1 MQKIKRYLTEA
12 LLLLGVLLLI
22 SSTAVAEEVGMVTG
36 SQQGTYFKFGQEI
49 ADKAKAAGLNITVKE
64 SEGSL
69 DNINRMLSKENAAF
83 AIVQSD
89 VLSYLK
95 RSSDP
100 ELQAVSK
107 RLRLVFPFYNE
118 EVHLFARKDIKQLQD
133 LQGKKVVLGKE
144 KSGNWLTGSNLLAMA
159 GIKPAEI
166 LYLPPPD
173 AVTAVLKGDA
183 DAMVYVAGKPV
194 TLFSNLSNL
203 KSNAQLA
210 ALLDQVHFVPLTD
223 QRLLQTY
230 GSSSIGS
237 TDYSWFS
244 GQIPT
249 VAVKA
254 ALISFDFSSAKNPYF
269 KQRCEQL
276 ATLGQVIYS
285 SIDEL
290 RKSGHPKWK
299 EVDLGSQIVN
309 WQLDSCS
316 RRKII
321 NTGDK
326 TMDQRIK
333 CAITGKCP

>member
-1 MQKIKRYLTEA
+1 MRKIKHYLVEM
-12 LLLLGVLLLI
+12 LLPLGVLWLI
-22 SSTAVAEEVGMVTG
+22 LSTVVAEEIGMVTG

-49 ADKAKAAGLNITVKE
+49 AGRATAAGLNITVKE

-89 VLSYLK
+89 ILSYLK

-100 ELQAVSK
+100 ELQAVAK
-107 RLRLVFPFYNE
+107 RLRLIFPLYNE
-118 EVHLFARKDIKQLQD
+118 EVHLFARKNIKQFQD
-133 LQGKKVVLGKE
+133 LQGKRVVLGKE
-144 KSGNWLTGSNLLAMA
+144 KSGNWLTGTNLLTIT
-159 GIKPAEI
+159 GIKPAQI
-166 LYLPPPD
+166 LDLSPPD

-183 DAMVYVAGKPV
+183 DAMVYVGGKPV
-194 TLFSNLSNL
+194 TLFSNLANL
-203 KSNAQLA
+203 KSDPQLA
-210 ALLDQVHFVPLTD
+210 ALLDQVHFIPLND
-223 QRLLQTY
+223 QRLVQDY
-230 GSSSIGS
+230 SVSSIAS
-237 TDYSWFS
+237 VDYNWFP

-254 ALISFDFSSAKNPYF
+254 ALVSFDFSSAKNPYF
-269 KQRCEQL
+269 KKRCEQL

-309 WQLDSCS
+309 WQVDSCS
-316 RRKII
+316 RRKITD
-321 NTGDK
+321 TGNK
-326 TMDQRIK
+326 SMDQRIK